1 MSVEEIRYKGY
12 RLVVEPYG
20 SGWRVLI
27 WPSGSTSAHDEILN
41 IANRDLKQDLTAQA
55 KKIVDQL
62 IENAQKRDKEN

>member
-27 WPSGSTSAHDEILN
+27 WPSGSAFMHDEILN
-41 IANRDLKQDLTAQA
+41 TENRDLKHDLTAQA
-55 KKIVDQL
+55 KRIVDQL
-62 IENAQKRDKEN
+62 IENSHKRDEEN